1 MNESGG
7 RPQKI
12 LGAADT
18 DPGAQEHGP
27 STQEQGPGARQLG
40 PIEQQHSLAAQQY
53 PTEKLA
59 ARPASTTKTII
70 ALHSKLW
77 WRSFLENKVAMVTTT
92 VMGIMIVATTVGMA
106 AGAHFD
112 IVELNQP
119 AMLVMTMALGSFLY
133 FFSSVVLSGTE
144 NPIEPEHFG
153 ALPLQ
158 FKDILPGLL
167 ISTLVTSRGVI
178 SVLNTLIMMVAGTS
192 AFATTN
198 NVAAA
203 IAWPFACL
211 AQLLVTIV
219 IGEACYSMI
228 ARIMHHRGWR
238 ELITTATS
246 MLFIFGFIGMTLL
259 VNTVNAFPSYLLSN
273 LSRWSP
279 FGAAAGAAAELSHT
293 PDWNSLPRALAYI
306 VIWAVAVAIFIALWT
321 RAIEAGFRNPIHAV
335 GGSQRGVATQ
345 KATIDGRPP
354 LMNRLAPN
362 TQWGAIFSRGL
373 LYWVRDNRLFYS
385 TLTFPMLCVVYLFM
399 GFTGNDSMLW
409 LALWM
414 PAFSAVQLLSNVY
427 GYDGPSNWL
436 HIVAGVRG
444 KTMVTARLIVG
455 LLLASSLWIIT
466 AIVAGIH
473 EHFSAQWFVIGL
485 ASFGAILGALALGAF
500 LSVANPS
507 PTSPPGIN
515 PMRDR
520 SGGGGTA
527 FASIFGGSILLGI
540 ASIPGLILAVMGLS
554 LIHI

>member
-1 MNESGG
+1 M
-7 RPQKI
+7 
-12 LGAADT
+12 
-18 DPGAQEHGP
+18 
-27 STQEQGPGARQLG
+27 
-40 PIEQQHSLAAQQY
+40 
-53 PTEKLA
+53 
-59 ARPASTTKTII
+59 
-70 ALHSKLW
+70 
-77 WRSFLENKVAMVTTT
+77 ENKAAMVTTT
-92 VMGIMIVATTVGMA
+92 LMGIMIVATTAGMA
-106 AGAHFD
+106 ARAHFD

-153 ALPLQ
+153 ALPLR
-158 FKDILPGLL
+158 FKDILPGML

-178 SVLNTLIMMVAGTS
+178 SALNTLIMMVAGTS
-192 AFATTN
+192 AYATTN
-198 NVAAA
+198 NMAAS

-238 ELITTATS
+238 ELITTITS
-246 MLFIFGFIGMTLL
+246 MLFILSFIGMALL
-259 VNTVNAFPSYLLSN
+259 ANAFKAFPSYLLTT

-293 PDWNSLPRALAYI
+293 PDWNSIPRALACV
-306 VIWAVAVAIFIALWT
+306 VIWAVAVVIFIALWT
-321 RAIEAGFRNPIHAV
+321 RAIEAGFRNPIHTE
-335 GGSQRGVATQ
+335 GGSQRGVTTQ
-345 KATIDGRPP
+345 KTTSDGRPP
-354 LMNRLAPN
+354 LMNRFAPN

-385 TLTFPMLCVVYLFM
+385 TLTFPMLSVVYLVM

-409 LALWM
+409 IGLWM

-444 KTMVTARLIVG
+444 KTMVTARMVVG
-455 LLLASSLWIIT
+455 LLLASGLWIIV
-466 AIVAGIH
+466 AIAVGIH

-485 ASFGAILGALALGAF
+485 VSFGAILGAMALGAF
-500 LSVANPS
+500 MSVVNPY

-520 SGGGGTA
+520 SGGGGAA
-527 FASIFGGSILLGI
+527 FASIFGGTVLLGI
-540 ASIPGLILAVMGLS
+540 ASIPGLVMTVMGTVDLPTNSITEIHLIGWVGLVVHFLIMAGILWLAVRKASSRLDAGWPK
-554 LIHI
+554 IFYIVKAWK